1 MTEARK
7 MGEQIL
13 LEQRMREALEDA
25 GNKVIDRYEIDRC
38 CR

>member
-1 MTEARK
+1 MAEARK

-25 GNKVIDRYEIDRC
+25 GNKVIDS
-38 CR
+38 